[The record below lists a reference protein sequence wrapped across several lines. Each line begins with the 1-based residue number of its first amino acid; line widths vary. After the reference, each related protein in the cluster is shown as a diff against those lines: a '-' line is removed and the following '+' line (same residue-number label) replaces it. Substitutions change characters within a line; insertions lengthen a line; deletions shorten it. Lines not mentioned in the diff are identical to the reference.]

1 MIIRMRHVPFVDTTG
16 LTNLKEA
23 LKILIH
29 SDIRVIL
36 SGVNEN
42 VAADLENFNIF
53 KLIGKD
59 SIFPVFDDA
68 LEYAKTHV
76 SEKKGKDFQSK

>member
-1 MIIRMRHVPFVDTTG
+1 MIIRMRHEPFVDTAG
-16 LTNLKEA
+16 LTNLKEG
-23 LKILIH
+23 LKNLIH
-29 SDIRVIL
+29 ADIRVIL